1 MIDKV
6 MMSIGAAFLLLGGA
20 ILFVAVFTFFGYLFA
35 CIWIAA
41 SNKWRRICQAES
53 LIFEYRKNRKMYLA
67 WKKEQESD
75 HEQNKPVQ

>member
-6 MMSIGAAFLLLGGA
+6 MMSIGAFFLLVGGA
-20 ILFVAVFTFFGYLFA
+20 LLLASVLVLFA
-35 CIWIAA
+35 WIIGSAWIAT

-53 LIFEYRKNRKMYLA
+53 LIFEYRKNRDMYLE